1 MKLFLLFEFF
11 VRASLGLI
19 PLCDYAHKA
28 QTKAAA
34 AAAKAKEKAKELQ
47 MKLIR
52 EKTD

>member
-11 VRASLGLI
+11 VRASLSLI

-28 QTKAAA
+28 QTKAA

>member
-34 AAAKAKEKAKELQ
+34 TATAKEKAKELQ